1 MVRTGQTVHELSQQ
15 FEVVKWRSLDEINA
29 GMMDG
34 LTYEEFAE
42 AYPDHYEARK
52 NDKLGYRYPRGESY
66 LDVFQRLEP
75 VIFEM
80 LRQRGPLL
88 IIGHQAILRVLYGYL
103 TGTELLQRCWQR
115 SYNACLRPFV
125 GYFTGKKPSETPT
138 LEMPLHT
145 VIQLIPRAY
154 GCEETWHSPQ
164 I

>member
-1 MVRTGQTVHELSQQ
+1 MVRTGQTVEELSKH

-29 GMMDG
+29 GLMDG

-42 AYPDHYEARK
+42 MYPDHYEARK

-88 IIGHQAILRVLYGYL
+88 IVGHQAILRVLYGYL
-103 TGTELLQRCWQR
+103 TGAQQTVARLL
-115 SYNACLRPFV
+115 
-125 GYFTGKKPSETPT
+125 
-138 LEMPLHT
+138 
-145 VIQLIPRAY
+145 
-154 GCEETWHSPQ
+154 
-164 I
+164 